1 MDALHADLVQIRNFF
16 KRPLQSRESRLPD
29 HSHHHTPRAE
39 LHSHQ
44 YRHSYRPRALGRL
57 CHTIVH
63 SRVRVRASAPLLAHS
78 TCTARTRG
86 AIEHAAAN
94 FET

>member
-1 MDALHADLVQIRNFF
+1 MLPPKSDIVLGEQRMKIGYCRYYRDISISVAALIF

-29 HSHHHTPRAE
+29 HSHHHTPRAD

-63 SRVRVRASAPLLAHS
+63 SRAVD
-78 TCTARTRG
+78 G
-86 AIEHAAAN
+86 
-94 FET
+94 